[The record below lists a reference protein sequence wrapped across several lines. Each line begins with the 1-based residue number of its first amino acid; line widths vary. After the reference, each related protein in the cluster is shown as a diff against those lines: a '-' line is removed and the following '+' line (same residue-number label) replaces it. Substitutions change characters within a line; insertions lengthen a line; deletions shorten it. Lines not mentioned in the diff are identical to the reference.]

1 MSAVKHPLL
10 TQMKLTIYKKTSTFI
25 RCKWRQIF
33 YSLFDISLYIQ
44 WDEWP
49 SFDLFDP
56 IWHKKL
62 KVTGLVFTNI
72 FVVPQFLV

>member
-1 MSAVKHPLL
+1 M
-10 TQMKLTIYKKTSTFI
+10 
-25 RCKWRQIF
+25 F